1 VEYASFEKLQA
12 KIAQMLERFAELQGE
27 KKRFEQLAAQHAVEV
42 KELKKRLEQAAQE
55 RSTLKQRLS
64 KVVEHIDSLNLT

>member
-1 VEYASFEKLQA
+1 MEYAAFEKLQA

-27 KKRFEQLAAQHAVEV
+27 KKRLEQLEVQHVFEV
-42 KELKKRLEQAAQE
+42 KELKKRLEHAAQE
-55 RSTLKQRLS
+55 RNILKQRLS